1 MSSLVSLSRV
11 WERVRVRVL
20 GEGPSTVLRAG
31 WGEGGMIMRE
41 GPQVAGSG
49 ACVSAAFSH
58 FPMFR
63 NESMET
69 YNLVS
74 LAGIPV
80 LIALAWLLSID
91 RRVFNWRVVLWG
103 LAIQMAVAALV
114 FLFPIGT
121 RLILGVNTVVV
132 RVLDSASAG
141 SRFLFG
147 RLALPPGVTGE
158 DGEQSLGFFLAF
170 QALPA
175 VVFFSSLMAGLYHI
189 GLMPL
194 IVRAFARVFSALMR
208 ISGAESLCASSNIF
222 VGIESALTVKP
233 YLAQMTRSELGT
245 ILAAGMG
252 TIASSMLAVY
262 VFMLRNQFPTI
273 AGHLVT
279 ASLLSAPAAVV
290 MAKVLI
296 PETGTPVTR
305 GTSVS
310 PYHEKHSG
318 LMEAIIAGAGA
329 GMKLV
334 AGIAALLLAF
344 LGFVALVNLGLEQLG
359 HLLGAPHAWS
369 VQRVLGVLFYPF
381 TLVIGV
387 PPADAAKISAVI
399 GERLIATEVKSYQE
413 LANLMS
419 QGALIHPRSAVLA
432 AYALCGFAHVA
443 SLAIFV
449 GGISALVP
457 ERTNDIAR
465 VGPRA
470 LLAATLACLMTAC
483 VAGTFFTGRTV
494 LFGGPQ

>member
-1 MSSLVSLSRV
+1 
-11 WERVRVRVL
+11 
-20 GEGPSTVLRAG
+20 
-31 WGEGGMIMRE
+31 
-41 GPQVAGSG
+41 
-49 ACVSAAFSH
+49 
-58 FPMFR
+58 
-63 NESMET
+63 MEP

-74 LAGIPV
+74 VAGIPL
-80 LIALAWLLSID
+80 LIGLAWLLSSD

-103 LAIQMAVAALV
+103 VAIQMTVAVIV
-114 FLFPIGT
+114 FVFPLGT
-121 RLILGVNTVVV
+121 RLIIAVNTVVV
-132 RVLDSASAG
+132 TVLDSASAG

-147 RLALPPGVTGE
+147 RLALPPGTTGE
-158 DGEQSLGFFLAF
+158 GGEQSLGFFLAF

-175 VVFFSSLMAGLYHI
+175 VVFFSSLMAALYHI

-194 IVRAFARVFSALMR
+194 IVRAFARVFTKLMR

-233 YLAQMTRSELGT
+233 YLAQMTPSELGT

-262 VFMLRNQFPTI
+262 VFMLRNHFPTI

-279 ASLLSAPAAVV
+279 ASILSAPAAVV
-290 MAKVLI
+290 MAKVLT
-296 PETGTPVTR
+296 PETGTPVTL
-305 GTSVS
+305 GESIA
-310 PYHEKHSG
+310 PYREKHESI
-318 LMEAIIAGAGA
+318 MEAIIAGAAA

-344 LGFVALVNLGLEQLG
+344 LGLVALVNLALEQASTAV
-359 HLLGAPHAWS
+359 GASDTWS
-369 VQRVLGVLFYPF
+369 VERILGIVFYPF
-381 TLVIGV
+381 TLLIGV
-387 PPADAAKISAVI
+387 PIADAGKVSAVI

-413 LANLMS
+413 LAGLMS
-419 QGALIHPRSAVLA
+419 QGALVHARSPVLA
-432 AYALCGFAHVA
+432 AYALCGFAHIA

-457 ERTNDIAR
+457 ERTKDLAR
-465 VGPRA
+465 MGPRA

-494 LFGGPQ
+494 LFGGAP